1 MKIKSIILVFLTMIV
16 SNPLYSAE
24 TYNLQWKVKKGGYVA
39 YKTSM
44 DQIGNK
50 DKNYLKFDL
59 DKVFDGDNF
68 PESLQDEIESL
79 DFPTKT
85 TATTIIKGISKD
97 KLSFEM
103 VVENMSFP
111 QTGKSNKFEEF
122 AKQFNGMVQLRGE
135 INSKGEI
142 LSWYLEQRQKNL
154 LAILV
159 QLPHNDVS
167 VGDTWE
173 LDFNLLSMGATFK
186 AKKASRTN
194 SAKLT
199 SIEIS
204 SVGSKIAVI
213 DYVLGESVDGYLF
226 NPTSGKEI
234 PISFSLSFIGRGKFD
249 IEKGHWL
256 SFNGRM
262 HSKSKGLMSSEGQQQ
277 MSLQLVTDVPESILN
292 AR

>member
-50 DKNYLKFDL
+50 DKTYLKFDL

-85 TATTIIKGISKD
+85 TATTIIEGISKD

-103 VVENMSFP
+103 VVENVSFP
-111 QTGKSNKFEEF
+111 QTDKSNKFEEF

-234 PISFSLSFIGRGKFD
+234 PISFSLSFVGRGKFD